1 MLLNNKTKCRQLILK
16 MVLVSPKAFPVADD
30 FFTTQ
35 ILDLIELAVEF
46 RQIKKGANETT
57 KILKRSLVE
66 IVIIAADAEPLEIV
80 LHLPLLCEDKNIPYI
95 FVPSKQNLGKAC
107 GVLRSVIACCI
118 ITKYESNI
126 NQQVKT
132 VKEKIENLLT

>member
-1 MLLNNKTKCRQLILK
+1 
-16 MVLVSPKAFPVADD
+16 MVLLSPKAFPIADS

-57 KILKRSLVE
+57 KVLKRGLVD

-80 LHLPLLCEDKNIPYI
+80 LHLPLLCEDKNVPYI
-95 FVPSKQNLGKAC
+95 FVPSKKILGEAC
-107 GVLRSVIACCI
+107 GVQRSVIACSI
-118 ITKYESNI
+118 LTKYDSSI
-126 NQQVKT
+126 IRQIKI
-132 VKEKIENLLT
+132 VKEKIEYILA